1 MAVNVRCTCKVE
13 YSTKHKKCP
22 TCGLARNADGVGYKV
37 IIRDGARRHT
47 RLVGNLTLARQ
58 IEAKLKTELVQE
70 QELGV
75 RRAPYLE
82 DIWKIF
88 SVRIKEPNF
97 DEFKKS
103 WEDDYQRW
111 ATFIAPALGKMRM
124 NNIQKED
131 INKIL
136 TAMTKTKNRYGRCY
150 QPATRRQVLMLISR
164 LFGWAYDEEKY
175 MGRNPA
181 AKMNVGVDNV
191 REVSLSPQQ
200 CSKLFEVMNDYR
212 GKTADMAILA
222 IMFATYTGRRRSEI
236 FNLTWDNVNQKR
248 GFVLFK
254 KTKSGKDVST
264 PLSAAA
270 WAVIK
275 ELEKLR
281 LKDCPLVWHHP
292 DGSSYYA
299 ALDHH
304 WRKICE
310 KAGIPKDFRFH
321 DLRHTFG
328 TWLGSSHEVAPAML
342 QKLMGHESFETTLKY
357 LHPVNEEMQ
366 KAVDIMGN
374 KVMDKTKNAN

>member
-1 MAVNVRCTCKVE
+1 MAVNVRCACKVE

-75 RRAPYLE
+75 RRAPYL
-82 DIWKIF
+82 DDAWKIF
-88 SVRIKEPNF
+88 SARIKDPHF

-103 WEDDYQRW
+103 WADDYQRW
-111 ATFIAPALGKMRM
+111 GTFIAPALGKMRM
-124 NNIQKED
+124 NDIRAED
-131 INKIL
+131 ISKIL
-136 TAMTKTKNRYGRCY
+136 KAMAKTKNRYGRVY
-150 QPATRRQVLMLISR
+150 QPATQRQVLMLISR
-164 LFGWAYDEEKY
+164 LYNWAIAQDRYK
-175 MGRNPA
+175 GRNPA
-181 AKMNVGVDNV
+181 KQLRIEVDNA
-191 REVSLSPQQ
+191 REVYLTPGQ
-200 CSKLFEVMNDYR
+200 CSKLFEVMMGYKD
-212 GKTADMAILA
+212 KKADMAILA

-236 FNLTWDNVNQKR
+236 FNLTWSNVNQEL
-248 GFVLFK
+248 GFILFR
-254 KTKSGKDVST
+254 KTKSGKDVRT

-275 ELEKLR
+275 ELENLR

-304 WRKICE
+304 WRKICT
-310 KAGIPKDFRFH
+310 KAGIPMDFRFH

-366 KAVDIMGN
+366 KAVDIMGA
-374 KVMDKTKNAN
+374 KITKAE